1 MLFYI
6 YSSPEKNNNTKF
18 NQILEETFFITIYYQ
33 TSEFPYLLSV
43 LLNLQSFKL
52 CFKVALSAIVINNI
66 INISLMKYR
75 EIVIIRNRELLICD
89 FSWCLW
95 NFSFHDASEKY
106 PTVSHCFISGYKFS
120 ANCLNLNLSYFVK
133 MRRSLVFVTK
143 SVPSFFKE

>member
-1 MLFYI
+1 MR
-6 YSSPEKNNNTKF
+6 
-18 NQILEETFFITIYYQ
+18 
-33 TSEFPYLLSV
+33 
-43 LLNLQSFKL
+43 
-52 CFKVALSAIVINNI
+52 
-66 INISLMKYR
+66 YR

-143 SVPSFFKE
+143 SVPSFFKEWVDWNMLSFKSGLHEYRLCGNFLQVQGNSSLSKSMKWQDLEIGKNKFGIIYIML